1 MSSAF
6 NNGRPDLVASNVIE
20 NSKGKAIY
28 DTLVTESSSATN
40 YDGHVVF
47 DSQIGTNYRS
57 YELYQDAT
65 LGYNLCED
73 CSGCTLSDLRPETD
87 TALGPVSGI
96 DLADVSDN
104 IVTLDPS
111 GSSDPSGNWIVDVS
125 NNFIATDCHENV
137 YIDQE
142 VVQLDAV
149 TEGNNKDYNYL
160 HCYDF
165 PAKVNFAP

>member
-1 MSSAF
+1 MSRAF

-20 NSKGKAIY
+20 NSKGKVIY

-47 DSQIGTNYRS
+47 GDQIGTNYRS

-65 LGYNLCED
+65 LGYNLCSD
-73 CSGCTLSDLRPETD
+73 CSACDLSDLRPEID

-96 DLADVSDN
+96 DLTDA
-104 IVTLDPS
+104 
-111 GSSDPSGNWIVDVS
+111 SSAQVDDSGNWIVDVS

-149 TEGNNKDYNYL
+149 TKGNNKDYNYL

-165 PAKVNFAP
+165 PAKVNFAPP